1 MVNNS
6 NKGVFYIFLSALLW
20 STGGLGMKFVPFNG
34 IVVNC
39 FRAAF
44 AFLFFAVM
52 RKGFRIK
59 INRTIVL
66 GALCFFAT
74 TTMCACANK
83 LTTAANAIVLQYTA
97 PMFVLIMQCVQDRTK
112 PKPRE
117 VIILGTAFFGTVLFF
132 CDQLD
137 PGRLA
142 GNILGVLS
150 GVFFAAVFIVN
161 RMPGASSEDS
171 NMLGFVIAALF
182 GLPFVLTSDLHFT
195 PVIAAAALFLGVVQ
209 IGAAYYVFSKG
220 INLIPPVNASL
231 ISLLEAILNPVWVFL
246 AMGER
251 PGTFALMGAALIIGA
266 IAANIV
272 LEHKET
278 ERMIREEEQDGNDAE
293 KRCEI
298 SAEN

>member
-1 MVNNS
+1 MNDRND
-6 NKGVFYIFLSALLW
+6 NKGNLYIFLAALFW

-39 FRAAF
+39 LRATF

-52 RKGFRIK
+52 RRSFRIK

-66 GALCFFAT
+66 GAVCFFAT

-97 PMFVLIMQCVQDRTK
+97 PMFVLIMQCIQDRTK

-117 VIILGTAFFGTVLFF
+117 VAVLGTAFFGTVLFF

-137 PGRLA
+137 PGRMA

-161 RMPGASSEDS
+161 RLPGANNEDS
-171 NMLGFVIAALF
+171 NMLGFVISAVF
-182 GLPFVLTSDLHFT
+182 GLPFLLTSDLHFT
-195 PVIAAAALFLGVVQ
+195 PTIAAAAIFLGVIQ
-209 IGAAYYVFSKG
+209 IGLAYYVFTKG
-220 INLIPPVNASL
+220 IDLTPPVNASL
-231 ISLLEAILNPVWVFL
+231 ISLLEAILNPFWVFL

-251 PGTFALMGAALIIGA
+251 PGSFALLGAVFIIGA
-266 IAANIV
+266 IAVNIV
-272 LEHKET
+272 LEHKEA
-278 ERMIREEEQDGNDAE
+278 ERKAVENGPAGNIRKTA
-293 KRCEI
+293 
-298 SAEN
+298 